1 MAETFRAAVLVAPNK
16 PLEIMELRFPE
27 LKDGQVLVRNIA
39 SGICR
44 SQLMEAK
51 GKRGEDKW
59 LPHLLG
65 HEGVGVVERIG
76 PKVTKVKIGEK
87 VVVGWIVGQGF
98 SSAAPQF
105 LTTNGI
111 PINSGMATTLVNTR

>member
-1 MAETFRAAVLVAPNK
+1 MAETFRAAVLVAPNR

-27 LKDGQVLVRNIA
+27 LKDGQVLVRNIV

-59 LPHLLG
+59 LPHLLRRLFTAPMA
-65 HEGVGVVERIG
+65 HSLH
-76 PKVTKVKIGEK
+76 
-87 VVVGWIVGQGF
+87 F
-98 SSAAPQF
+98 SRLQSVLQQLPALPARC
-105 LTTNGI
+105 T
-111 PINSGMATTLVNTR
+111 